1 MFAVF
6 YFGDTTLI
14 LLVKDGAINKEIY
27 FAGSLTSAT
36 IEELQRGLYRIML
49 KACTNA
55 GPGPPTDPME
65 ISDINMPR
73 KSHQ

>member
-1 MFAVF
+1 MMVL
-6 YFGDTTLI
+6 LI
-14 LLVKDGAINKEIY
+14 KEIY

-36 IEELQRGLYRIML
+36 IEELQKGLYRIML

-73 KSHQ
+73 KSHQLKVLSHKYCGFKP